1 MLIDDNVKRPEFL
14 FTFGFYPHFFW
25 TIHGNKIQFSLYFLK
40 KLIAFITV
48 SMTNLKDCY
57 HPKFKEFFEKSDNG
71 DGDFLEPNEIHL
83 EDLDHITSGH
93 HSNSFTSL
101 SSIGPNDSKRIDY
114 IMFNLLAPNCL
125 KNNLKHKPE
134 SSNFKSEILEI
145 SKMCKI
151 ERFKCIGKDPV
162 SGISFSDHQPV
173 SVKLNLNFDLSN
185 KLWFC
190 SSCQQISYVK
200 KEIVTRIGGENV
212 PGNNYQY
219 EHEMPHVN
227 SENISD
233 IVVNEMHDNVLDNNE
248 STENNLDFILSESGT
263 KTHKAGPL
271 QLKQSAS
278 CDIPNEVSSSVI
290 KDFNSLERTKTA
302 LKNYLKFNENFI
314 LRTFLALMFL
324 LSSTC
329 LFLVILVQYE
339 IIQAIW
345 LIFIMFIIILSSIS
359 IFLLSCLH
367 CRCEKN
373 AIKSIIYEIDHI
385 INITNKNY

>member
-1 MLIDDNVKRPEFL
+1 
-14 FTFGFYPHFFW
+14 
-25 TIHGNKIQFSLYFLK
+25 
-40 KLIAFITV
+40 
-48 SMTNLKDCY
+48 MTSLKDCY
-57 HPKFKEFFEKSDNG
+57 HPKFKEFFDKSDNF
-71 DGDFLEPNEIHL
+71 DGDSLEPNEIHL

-101 SSIGPNDSKRIDY
+101 SSVGSSDSKRIDY
-114 IMFNLLAPNCL
+114 IMFNLLTPNGL
-125 KNNLKHKPE
+125 KNNFKHKSE

-151 ERFKCIGKDPV
+151 ERFKCISKDPV

-190 SSCQQISYVK
+190 SSCQQISYEK
-200 KEIVTRIGGENV
+200 KEIITRIGGDNV
-212 PGNNYQY
+212 PGNNYQC
-219 EHEMPHVN
+219 EHEMQHVN
-227 SENISD
+227 SENVND
-233 IVVNEMHDNVLDNNE
+233 IVVNEMHDDVLDNNE
-248 STENNLDFILSESGT
+248 STENNIDFILSESGT

-271 QLKQSAS
+271 QLKQSAN
-278 CDIPNEVSSSVI
+278 CDIPNEVSTSTSTSVI

-314 LRTFLALMFL
+314 LRTFLFLIFL
-324 LSSTC
+324 LSSVC
-329 LFLVILVQYE
+329 LFLVMLVQYE
-339 IIQAIW
+339 IIQVIW

-359 IFLLSCLH
+359 VFSLSCLH

-385 INITNKNY
+385 INITNITIKKN